1 LTVQSATLATPIVM
15 NGFADHGLD
24 EDAFGEKS
32 TLKGL
37 QTFDAFR
44 EYTHLYPTIQGIV
57 TIYLIFPPAITPVQ
71 PS

>member
-1 LTVQSATLATPIVM
+1 M

-32 TLKGL
+32 TLNGL

-44 EYTHLYPTIQGIV
+44 EYTRFYLTIQGTV
-57 TIYLIFPPAITPVQ
+57 TASLLSSSNYSVQ
-71 PS
+71 PA